1 MDFTREKVKNQ
12 GLILK
17 TWERCK
23 SFGRGRRTSPSSAGI
38 KRFLARKTKSWP
50 RLEVISGEEDEDEEE
65 RRRSFRRKRRV
76 APEGCFTVYVGAERQ
91 RFVIRTEYANHPL
104 FRSLLKEAEVEYG
117 YNCQAPLSL
126 PCDVE
131 SFYGVL
137 MEMDDSAADVRCG
150 CGHPTPKRIGSYH
163 LPSPGFVFFDDGEC
177 EMACV

>member
-1 MDFTREKVKNQ
+1 MDFSREKAKNK

-23 SFGRGRRTSPSSAGI
+23 SIGRGRRNSPSSAGI
-38 KRFLARKTKSWP
+38 KRFLTRKAKSWP
-50 RLEVISGEEDEDEEE
+50 RLEVISGGEDDDGEEQ
-65 RRRSFRRKRRV
+65 RRNFGRKRRV

-104 FRSLLKEAEVEYG
+104 FRLLLEEAEAEYG

-131 SFYGVL
+131 SFYRVL
-137 MEMDDSAADVRCG
+137 MEMDDGATDLRRG
-150 CGHPTPKRIGSYH
+150 CGYPTPKRYGSYH
-163 LPSPGFVFFDDGEC
+163 LLSPRSPSLVVNQFHF
-177 EMACV
+177 